1 MYYQRKFKGESFLE
15 NTTEDKELL
24 LNQWQTCVDMAN
36 SVSQRRDNMNNI
48 FITLNLAIMAAV
60 SITWDIKSLFILI
73 AGITICILWMLN
85 IRNYKL
91 LNTAKFNVIN
101 SIEEKLPSA
110 PFKDEWQ
117 FLKNSKKYM
126 DSTTLERILPI
137 TFIILYIA
145 AVIAII
151 VIKCVLLSGLFPPA
165 HGDDPYFHSWL
176 P

>member
-1 MYYQRKFKGESFLE
+1 ME

-60 SITWDIKSLFILI
+60 SITWNIKSLFILI

-145 AVIAII
+145 SVIAII
-151 VIKCVLLSGLFPPA
+151 VIKCTSC
-165 HGDDPYFHSWL
+165 
-176 P
+176 

>member
-1 MYYQRKFKGESFLE
+1 ME

-60 SITWDIKSLFILI
+60 SITWDIKSLFMLI

-145 AVIAII
+145 TVIAII
-151 VIKCVLLSGLFPPA
+151 VIKCTSC
-165 HGDDPYFHSWL
+165 
-176 P
+176 

>member
-1 MYYQRKFKGESFLE
+1 ME

-101 SIEEKLPSA
+101 SIEEKPPSA

-151 VIKCVLLSGLFPPA
+151 VIKCTSC
-165 HGDDPYFHSWL
+165 
-176 P
+176 

>member
-1 MYYQRKFKGESFLE
+1 MTGSIYIIHLKERRAMYEAKQGTLCIIQESFLE

-91 LNTAKFNVIN
+91 LNTTKFNVIN

-117 FLKNSKKYM
+117 FLKDSKKYM

-151 VIKCVLLSGLFPPA
+151 VIKCTSC
-165 HGDDPYFHSWL
+165 
-176 P
+176 

>member
-1 MYYQRKFKGESFLE
+1 ML
-15 NTTEDKELL
+15 NTNEDKELL

-48 FITLNLAIMAAV
+48 FITLNLAIIAAI

-73 AGITICILWMLN
+73 VGITICILWIL
-85 IRNYKL
+85 IIQNYKL
-91 LNTAKFNVIN
+91 LNTAKFNIIN
-101 SIEEKLPSA
+101 SIEEKLPST

-137 TFIILYIA
+137 TFIILYIVA
-145 AVIAII
+145 IIAII
-151 VIKCVLLSGLFPPA
+151 VLKYTSC
-165 HGDDPYFHSWL
+165 
-176 P
+176 

>member
-1 MYYQRKFKGESFLE
+1 ME

-36 SVSQRRDNMNNI
+36 SVSQHRDNMNNI

-91 LNTAKFNVIN
+91 KEAIRRQMQPASCILILAGVYSTYSKWIN
-101 SIEEKLPSA
+101 IEIELAQSMG
-110 PFKDEWQ
+110 
-117 FLKNSKKYM
+117 KK
-126 DSTTLERILPI
+126 I
-137 TFIILYIA
+137 
-145 AVIAII
+145 IAIELWGAERTSSKVKSATHSI
-151 VIKCVLLSGLFPPA
+151 VRWNIDSIVNAIRG
-165 HGDDPYFHSWL
+165 Y
-176 P
+176 

>member
-1 MYYQRKFKGESFLE
+1 ME

-36 SVSQRRDNMNNI
+36 SVSQRRDNVNNI

-145 AVIAII
+145 TVIAII
-151 VIKCVLLSGLFPPA
+151 VIKCTSC
-165 HGDDPYFHSWL
+165 
-176 P
+176 

>member
-1 MYYQRKFKGESFLE
+1 ME

-60 SITWDIKSLFILI
+60 SITWDIKSLFILM
-73 AGITICILWMLN
+73 AGITICTLWMLN

-151 VIKCVLLSGLFPPA
+151 VIKYTSC
-165 HGDDPYFHSWL
+165 
-176 P
+176 

>member
-1 MYYQRKFKGESFLE
+1 ME

-110 PFKDEWQ
+110 PFKCQ
-117 FLKNSKKYM
+117 INTRKMFSRL
-126 DSTTLERILPI
+126 TLISRN
-137 TFIILYIA
+137 
-145 AVIAII
+145 
-151 VIKCVLLSGLFPPA
+151 LSIRG
-165 HGDDPYFHSWL
+165 S
-176 P
+176 

>member
-1 MYYQRKFKGESFLE
+1 ME
-15 NTTEDKELL
+15 NTNKDKELL

-48 FITLNLAIMAAV
+48 FITLNLAIIAAV

-73 AGITICILWMLN
+73 VGITICILWILI

-101 SIEEKLPSA
+101 SIEEKLPST

-137 TFIILYIA
+137 TFTILYI
-145 AVIAII
+145 VAII
-151 VIKCVLLSGLFPPA
+151 AMIVLKYTSC
-165 HGDDPYFHSWL
+165 
-176 P
+176 

>member
-1 MYYQRKFKGESFLE
+1 ME

-73 AGITICILWMLN
+73 VGITICILWMLN

-145 AVIAII
+145 TVIAII
-151 VIKCVLLSGLFPPA
+151 VIKCTSC
-165 HGDDPYFHSWL
+165 
-176 P
+176 

>member
-1 MYYQRKFKGESFLE
+1 ME

-110 PFKDEWQ
+110 PFKEEWQ

-151 VIKCVLLSGLFPPA
+151 GIKCTSC
-165 HGDDPYFHSWL
+165 
-176 P
+176 

>member
-1 MYYQRKFKGESFLE
+1 ME

-60 SITWDIKSLFILI
+60 PITWDIKSLFILI
-73 AGITICILWMLN
+73 AGITICLLWMLN

-126 DSTTLERILPI
+126 DSTTLEHILPI

-145 AVIAII
+145 TVIAII
-151 VIKCVLLSGLFPPA
+151 VIKCTSC
-165 HGDDPYFHSWL
+165 
-176 P
+176 

>member
-1 MYYQRKFKGESFLE
+1 ME

-36 SVSQRRDNMNNI
+36 SVSQRRDNVNNI

-110 PFKDEWQ
+110 PFKDEWL

-151 VIKCVLLSGLFPPA
+151 VIKCTSC
-165 HGDDPYFHSWL
+165 
-176 P
+176 

>member
-1 MYYQRKFKGESFLE
+1 ME

-60 SITWDIKSLFILI
+60 PITWDIKSLFILI
-73 AGITICILWMLN
+73 AGITICLLWMLN

-145 AVIAII
+145 TVIAII
-151 VIKCVLLSGLFPPA
+151 VIKCTSC
-165 HGDDPYFHSWL
+165 
-176 P
+176 

>member
-1 MYYQRKFKGESFLE
+1 ME
-15 NTTEDKELL
+15 NTNRDKELL

-48 FITLNLAIMAAV
+48 FITLNLAIIAAI

-73 AGITICILWMLN
+73 VGITICILWIL
-85 IRNYKL
+85 IIQNYKL

-101 SIEEKLPSA
+101 SIEEKLPSTL
-110 PFKDEWQ
+110 FKDEWQ

-137 TFIILYIA
+137 MFIILYIVA
-145 AVIAII
+145 IIAII
-151 VIKCVLLSGLFPPA
+151 VLKYTSC
-165 HGDDPYFHSWL
+165 
-176 P
+176 

>member
-1 MYYQRKFKGESFLE
+1 ME
-15 NTTEDKELL
+15 NTNEDKELL

-60 SITWDIKSLFILI
+60 SITWDIKSLFILV

-101 SIEEKLPSA
+101 SIEEKLHSA

-117 FLKNSKKYM
+117 FLKKQ
-126 DSTTLERILPI
+126 
-137 TFIILYIA
+137 
-145 AVIAII
+145 
-151 VIKCVLLSGLFPPA
+151 
-165 HGDDPYFHSWL
+165 
-176 P
+176 

>member
-1 MYYQRKFKGESFLE
+1 ME

-137 TFIILYIA
+137 TFIILYIST
-145 AVIAII
+145 VIAII
-151 VIKCVLLSGLFPPA
+151 VIKCTSC
-165 HGDDPYFHSWL
+165 
-176 P
+176 

>member
-1 MYYQRKFKGESFLE
+1 ME

-101 SIEEKLPSA
+101 SIEEKLHSA

-117 FLKNSKKYM
+117 FLKSNKKYM

-151 VIKCVLLSGLFPPA
+151 VIKCASC
-165 HGDDPYFHSWL
+165 
-176 P
+176 

>member
-1 MYYQRKFKGESFLE
+1 ME

-36 SVSQRRDNMNNI
+36 SISQRRDNMNNI

-101 SIEEKLPSA
+101 SIEEKLPLA

-151 VIKCVLLSGLFPPA
+151 VIKYTSC
-165 HGDDPYFHSWL
+165 
-176 P
+176 

>member
-1 MYYQRKFKGESFLE
+1 ME

-36 SVSQRRDNMNNI
+36 SVSQRRDIMNNI

-137 TFIILYIA
+137 TFIILYIST
-145 AVIAII
+145 VIAII
-151 VIKCVLLSGLFPPA
+151 VIKCTSC
-165 HGDDPYFHSWL
+165 
-176 P
+176 

>member
-1 MYYQRKFKGESFLE
+1 ME
-15 NTTEDKELL
+15 NTTKDKELL

-91 LNTAKFNVIN
+91 LNTAKFSVIN

-145 AVIAII
+145 TVIAII
-151 VIKCVLLSGLFPPA
+151 VIKCTSC
-165 HGDDPYFHSWL
+165 
-176 P
+176 

>member
-1 MYYQRKFKGESFLE
+1 ME

-145 AVIAII
+145 TIIVII
-151 VIKCVLLSGLFPPA
+151 VIKCTS
-165 HGDDPYFHSWL
+165 Y
-176 P
+176 

>member
-1 MYYQRKFKGESFLE
+1 M
-15 NTTEDKELL
+15 
-24 LNQWQTCVDMAN
+24 NQWQTCVDMAN

-73 AGITICILWMLN
+73 AGITICLLWMLN

-145 AVIAII
+145 TVIAII
-151 VIKCVLLSGLFPPA
+151 VIKCTSC
-165 HGDDPYFHSWL
+165 
-176 P
+176 

>member
-1 MYYQRKFKGESFLE
+1 ME

-145 AVIAII
+145 TIIAII
-151 VIKCVLLSGLFPPA
+151 VIKCTS
-165 HGDDPYFHSWL
+165 Y
-176 P
+176 

>member
-1 MYYQRKFKGESFLE
+1 MY

-24 LNQWQTCVDMAN
+24 LNQWKTCVDMAN

-101 SIEEKLPSA
+101 SSISNPLSFSIEICSSIVLNGFTAYAIKILHKKQKAHLVTHVAKLPRLGGI
-110 PFKDEWQ
+110 DY
-117 FLKNSKKYM
+117 L
-126 DSTTLERILPI
+126 
-137 TFIILYIA
+137 
-145 AVIAII
+145 
-151 VIKCVLLSGLFPPA
+151 
-165 HGDDPYFHSWL
+165 
-176 P
+176 

>member
-1 MYYQRKFKGESFLE
+1 ME

-73 AGITICILWMLN
+73 AGITICILWILN

-126 DSTTLERILPI
+126 DSPTLERILPI

-151 VIKCVLLSGLFPPA
+151 VIKCTSC
-165 HGDDPYFHSWL
+165 
-176 P
+176 

>member
-1 MYYQRKFKGESFLE
+1 ME

-48 FITLNLAIMAAV
+48 FITLNFAIMAAV

-101 SIEEKLPSA
+101 LIEEKLPSA

-126 DSTTLERILPI
+126 NSTTLERILPI
-137 TFIILYIA
+137 TFIILYTA

-151 VIKCVLLSGLFPPA
+151 VIKCTSC
-165 HGDDPYFHSWL
+165 
-176 P
+176 

>member
-1 MYYQRKFKGESFLE
+1 ME

-73 AGITICILWMLN
+73 AGIAICILWMLN

-101 SIEEKLPSA
+101 SIEEKLRSA

-117 FLKNSKKYM
+117 FLKKSKKYM
-126 DSTTLERILPI
+126 DSTTLERILPF

-145 AVIAII
+145 VVIAII
-151 VIKCVLLSGLFPPA
+151 VIKCTSC
-165 HGDDPYFHSWL
+165 
-176 P
+176 

>member
-151 VIKCVLLSGLFPPA
+151 VIKCTSC
-165 HGDDPYFHSWL
+165 
-176 P
+176 

>member
-1 MYYQRKFKGESFLE
+1 ME

-73 AGITICILWMLN
+73 AGITICILWILN

-137 TFIILYIA
+137 TFIILYIST
-145 AVIAII
+145 VIAII
-151 VIKCVLLSGLFPPA
+151 VIKCTSC
-165 HGDDPYFHSWL
+165 
-176 P
+176 

>member
-1 MYYQRKFKGESFLE
+1 ME

-101 SIEEKLPSA
+101 SIEEKLPSS

-117 FLKNSKKYM
+117 FLKKSKKYM

-151 VIKCVLLSGLFPPA
+151 VIKCTSC
-165 HGDDPYFHSWL
+165 
-176 P
+176 